1 MTSNYPDV
9 NLFTF
14 TDFVRIGDSPRFAI
28 LSQYTEPKEPSS
40 IHLFKPFLLQL
51 VSRREIGMRRP
62 NFFCLNHAVAED
74 SRSADGSCRFSIKLN
89 VIHFIINQ
97 IFKQT

>member
-1 MTSNYPDV
+1 MTLNYPDV

-14 TDFVRIGDSPRFAI
+14 ADFVRMGVSPRFAI
-28 LSQYTEPKEPSS
+28 LSQYIEPIEPSS
-40 IHLFKPFLLQL
+40 IHLSKPF
-51 VSRREIGMRRP
+51 VSLPVSKHEIGMRKP
-62 NFFCLNHAVAED
+62 NFFCLDCMAAEG
-74 SRSADGSCRFSIKLN
+74 RSSAEGNCRSDIKLN